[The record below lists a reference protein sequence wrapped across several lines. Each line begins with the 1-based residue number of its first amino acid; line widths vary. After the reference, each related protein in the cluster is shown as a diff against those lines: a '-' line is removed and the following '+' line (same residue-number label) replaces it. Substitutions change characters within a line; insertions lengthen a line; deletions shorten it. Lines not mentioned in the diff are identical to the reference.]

1 MAQAEAQRRQAEQ
14 ELKRVLSQKAAVEKA
29 MADMDEKTSSAKGM
43 PHNRSKRVDCPPE
56 SQTCCWASGCCH
68 E

>member
-29 MADMDEKTSSAKGM
+29 MADMDEDSNSAKGM
-43 PHNRSKRVDCPPE
+43 LFPGLTTFRSRCLP
-56 SQTCCWASGCCH
+56 SWIT
-68 E
+68 